1 MRMRIRIPVTSI
13 AVPKVL
19 TIVPEQT
26 GELFSQ
32 SGLRKSGRRHGRSRP
47 QNDVSSELIGVKQA
61 DALPNALGAFG

>member
-1 MRMRIRIPVTSI
+1 MHAQPSGFRRRRIRIPVTST

-32 SGLRKSGRRHGRSRP
+32 SGFTEEWPTTRPEPTAKRR
-47 QNDVSSELIGVKQA
+47 Q
-61 DALPNALGAFG
+61 